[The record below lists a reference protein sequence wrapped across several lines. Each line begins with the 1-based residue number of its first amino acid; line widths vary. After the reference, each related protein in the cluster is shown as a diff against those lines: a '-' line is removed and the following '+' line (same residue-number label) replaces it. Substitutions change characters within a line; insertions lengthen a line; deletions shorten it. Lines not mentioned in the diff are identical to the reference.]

1 MKGEGLTSWWEERT
15 DRASEAGS
23 SVPIQPF
30 VPRQVAEHERLLST
44 SYVLSD
50 PSTEVTI
57 IIPIYRWTRKQRLRE
72 VQQLAQSHTAL
83 WQTGQVLM
91 LCNLGTRSKAQ
102 VSHLSSGDKTTLG
115 RWQSVSDLKD
125 TVAPA
130 LHRTP
135 CSAHGRCVSDG
146 HPVLACFCSLGLQ

>member
-1 MKGEGLTSWWEERT
+1 M
-15 DRASEAGS
+15 
-23 SVPIQPF
+23 
-30 VPRQVAEHERLLST
+30 
-44 SYVLSD
+44 LSD

-91 LCNLGTRSKAQ
+91 LYNLGTRSKAQ

-115 RWQSVSDLKD
+115 CWQSISDLKD

-135 CSAHGRCVSDG
+135 CSAYGRCVSDG

>member
-1 MKGEGLTSWWEERT
+1 MKGEGLTNWWKERT
-15 DRASEAGS
+15 DCASDAGS
-23 SVPIQPF
+23 WVQIQPF
-30 VPRQVAEHERLLST
+30 VPQQVAEHEHSLST

-91 LCNLGTRSKAQ
+91 LYNLGTRSKAQ
-102 VSHLSSGDKTTLG
+102 VSHISSGDKTTWG
-115 RWQSVSDLKD
+115 CWQSISDLKD
-125 TVAPA
+125 NDGTCPAPNA
-130 LHRTP
+130 
-135 CSAHGRCVSDG
+135 
-146 HPVLACFCSLGLQ
+146 VLSPRQVRE